1 MDPRDSPR
9 GPLHAQIRRFAMK
22 DKKSNIFDKMTQ
34 NSKYSIRKLDH
45 ACRDAGLVNRSLLMD
60 ILMDNSSTE
69 YGEKYHF
76 SDIRNEDEYREK
88 VPLTSYEDYEP
99 YIDRMVNNNETN
111 LITSYPVV
119 YYASTSGTSGSP
131 KKIPVTDRGLAILQ
145 DYIGP
150 LSKAITAEYYQNTM
164 DTLPPEGKILGIFSM
179 QREDLP
185 CGVPFGAI
193 SAVCFPGGETNDDSL
208 KDLFSTPFEVL
219 RVSQNTD
226 LKYLHAL
233 YALKD
238 ESISSIF
245 APYISAIWDLMN
257 YIHKEWRSLVNDIYN
272 GVIPEGISM
281 PQELRKSLASNLKP
295 DPARAGKLEA
305 EFRKG
310 FDKTI
315 MTRIWPNLSVIVS
328 IWAGNFYS
336 YARKLQ
342 TYSGRSMPYY
352 TLSYVSSEGLFAA
365 ARHPFDQFYI
375 MAPSSCFFEFIP
387 DDPQA
392 GQDDSE
398 QEGNPKTLLIDELE
412 QGKSYELVITNQSG
426 FYRYR
431 MGDVIKVMGF
441 YNESPMICFK
451 YRKNNIVSVAGEKFT
466 EDHLLTAIK
475 EFERHSGEKI
485 VDFSMYADKES
496 EPGRYVILMEP
507 EKKIPKEKYERYAN
521 LMQNELARAST
532 SYAHYVIGGN
542 MGVPKLVF
550 LQKETYSLY
559 RELKMFKQGIS
570 ENQLK
575 PVRVLRTEE
584 QKQFFQKLEEPLQ

>member
-1 MDPRDSPR
+1 
-9 GPLHAQIRRFAMK
+9 MK
-22 DKKSNIFDKMTQ
+22 DKKNTIFDKMTL
-34 NSKYSIRKLDH
+34 NSHYSIRKFDNS
-45 ACRDAGLVNRSLLMD
+45 CQDAGLVNRGLLMD
-60 ILMDNSSTE
+60 ILMDNSNTE
-69 YGEKYHF
+69 YGKKYDF
-76 SDIRNEDEYREK
+76 ADIKDEDEYREK
-88 VPLTSYEDYEP
+88 VPLTTYDDYEA
-99 YIDRMVNNNETN
+99 YIDRMVNNNETD

-131 KKIPVTDRGLAILQ
+131 KKIPVTDRGLTILQ
-145 DYIGP
+145 DYIEP

-164 DTLPPEGKILGIFSM
+164 DKLPPEGRIVGVFSM

-193 SAVCFPGGETNDDSL
+193 SAACFPGAEKSDDSL

-219 RVSQNTD
+219 RTSENTD

-238 ESISSIF
+238 DSISSLF
-245 APYISAIWDLMN
+245 SPYISALWDLMN
-257 YIHKEWRSLVNDIYN
+257 YIRREWRSLVNDIYT
-272 GVIPEGISM
+272 GRIPESIRM
-281 PQELRKSLASNLKP
+281 PQDLRKKLASRLKP
-295 DPARAGKLEA
+295 DPERAGKLEA

-315 MTRIWPNLSVIVS
+315 MSRIWPNLSMIIS

-352 TLSYVSSEGLFAA
+352 TLAYVSSEGLFAV
-365 ARHPFDQFYI
+365 ARHPFDQYYI
-375 MAPSSCFFEFIP
+375 LAPSSCFFEFIP
-387 DDPQA
+387 DDLRT
-392 GQDDSE
+392 GEDDTQQGE
-398 QEGNPKTLLIDELE
+398 NPKTLLIDELE

-431 MGDVIKVMGF
+431 IGDVIKVVGF

-466 EDHLLTAIK
+466 EDHLLTAVK

-507 EKKIPKEKYERYAN
+507 EKEIPRAKYDEYAN

-532 SYAHYVIGGN
+532 SYAHYVAGGN
-542 MGVPKLVF
+542 MGIPKLIF
-550 LQKETYSLY
+550 LEKETYSLY

-584 QKQFFQKLEEPLQ
+584 QIKFFTELEETPE

>member
-1 MDPRDSPR
+1 
-9 GPLHAQIRRFAMK
+9 MK
-22 DKKSNIFDKMTQ
+22 EKKSNIFDKMTL
-34 NSKYSIRKLDH
+34 NSQYSIHKFDH
-45 ACRDAGLVNRSLLMD
+45 SCRDAGLVNRGLLMD
-60 ILMDNSSTE
+60 ILMDNSTTE
-69 YGEKYHF
+69 YGKKYNF
-76 SDIRNEDEYREK
+76 ADIKDEDDFREK
-88 VPLTSYEDYEP
+88 VPMSSYEDYEP

-131 KKIPVTDRGLAILQ
+131 KKIPVTDRGLSILQ
-145 DYIGP
+145 DYIEP
-150 LSKAITAEYYQNTM
+150 MSRAITKEYYQNTM
-164 DTLPPEGKILGIFSM
+164 DKLPPEGKIAGIFSM
-179 QREDLP
+179 QREDLS

-193 SAVCFPGGETNDDSL
+193 SAACIPGAESRDKSL
-208 KDLFSTPFEVL
+208 KALFSTPYEVL
-219 RVSQNTD
+219 FTSENTD

-238 ESISSIF
+238 ESIVSLFS
-245 APYISAIWDLMN
+245 PYISALWDLMN
-257 YIHKEWRSLVNDIYN
+257 YIRKEWRSLVNDIYN
-272 GVIPEGISM
+272 GAIPNGIRM
-281 PQELRKSLASNLKP
+281 PQDLRKKLSSNLKP

-315 MTRIWPNLSVIVS
+315 MTRIWPNLSVIIS
-328 IWAGNFYS
+328 IWAGNFFS

-342 TYSGRSMPYY
+342 SYSGRSMPYY
-352 TLSYVSSEGLFAA
+352 TLAYVSSEGLFAV
-365 ARHPFDQFYI
+365 ARHPFDQYYI

-387 DDPQA
+387 DDPRTD
-392 GQDDSE
+392 QDNSE
-398 QEGNPKTLLIDELE
+398 EDKNPKTLLIDELE

-431 MGDVIKVMGF
+431 MGDVIKVVGF

-496 EPGRYVILMEP
+496 EPGRYVILMES
-507 EKKIPKEKYERYAN
+507 EKEIPKEKYETYCN
-521 LMQNELARAST
+521 MMQNELARAST
-532 SYAHYVIGGN
+532 SYAHYVVGGN
-542 MGVPKLVF
+542 MGIPKLVF

-584 QKQFFQKLEEPLQ
+584 QKKFFRELEETLQ